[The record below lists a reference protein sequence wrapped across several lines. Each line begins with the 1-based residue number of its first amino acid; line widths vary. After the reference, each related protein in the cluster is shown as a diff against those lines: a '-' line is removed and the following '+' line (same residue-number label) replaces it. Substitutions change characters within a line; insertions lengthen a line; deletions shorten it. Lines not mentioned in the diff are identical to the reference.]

1 MKNKLY
7 KTAKAVAPSLLLLL
21 FLLPACSDES
31 SNTPDIPETKYAKLT
46 ITLGSADSA
55 EPSYTKAMGD
65 NDIFNT
71 DSADLAHEHFIKD
84 WWIVVMK
91 LNNSSF
97 SVDSIISNTT
107 ANNVDD
113 DSETEVGMDLI
124 IGETYKF
131 CAFTNLDGLVT
142 TDKDEVLNGLK
153 GKSEADMLN
162 LAVTMQEMDKYV
174 KDATHT
180 TPAEIPMSSY
190 GYTHVITDDPNKN
203 QLSICLF
210 RLLGKVSI
218 DVTNGTGKEV
228 TLNKITMGKFR
239 TTGQIFLFPYD
250 ATTNLGYEKGNLFVG
265 KGQGDEYK
273 LQSPDFPNENDADER
288 TKGKDKEFEL
298 NQSLA
303 SNADKPYNYSF
314 YINET
319 SYKNQE
325 TNASDMTIALD
336 VSGVEKDLAPKN
348 TKFYFVRRND
358 LLKIP
363 VLISDASTNVT
374 VSQKHMPIGGLPI
387 QLTFPDGAIISD
399 QTVHLDHAGEVKI
412 GYELKMVNNATDWS
426 LKYYESTF
434 QTGKQ
439 FCCAQVEDNKKYD
452 NGEGLILEGDT
463 ITVGTDADTKM
474 WTKLPWLGTEQN
486 PVYGY
491 KLTPDKVTVDGTE
504 KDSPTSG
511 CFTIR
516 VQEVASGTA
525 KIKLTLVATKDNNE
539 VILPYTLTIKFG
551 KKGGNA

>member
-55 EPSYTKAMGD
+55 RPSYTKAMGD

-131 CAFTNLDGLVT
+131 YAFTNLDGLVT

-265 KGQGDEYK
+265 QGQGDEYK

-387 QLTFPDGAIISD
+387 QLTFPNGAIISD

-412 GYELKMVNNATDWS
+412 GYELKKLNGQTSGWS
-426 LKYYESTF
+426 LKYYPGTHTPGE
-434 QTGKQ
+434 Q
-439 FCCAQVEDNKKYD
+439 FCNARVMENVEHSND
-452 NGEGLILEGDT
+452 EGLILEGDT
-463 ITVGTDADTKM
+463 ATNEDMWTNLKWLGGTDTQ
-474 WTKLPWLGTEQN
+474 PI
-486 PVYGY
+486 YGY
-491 KLTPDKVTVDGTE
+491 KLTPDKVTDGGSQET
-504 KDSPTSG
+504 DSPTKGS
-511 CFTIR
+511 FTIR
-516 VQEVASGTA
+516 VQEVVSGEA
-525 KIKLTLVATKDNNE
+525 KIKLTLVATKDETE
-539 VILPYTLTIKFG
+539 VVLPYTLTIKFG
-551 KKGGNA
+551 KKGANA

>member
-55 EPSYTKAMGD
+55 RPSYTKAMGD

-131 CAFTNLDGLVT
+131 YAFTNLDGLVT

-265 KGQGDEYK
+265 QGQGDEYK

-363 VLISDASTNVT
+363 VLISDAREAYYEAQNSTIFPPSRKGPDDHDRIHLHSHESLLPAIWEARLCHGCKAAARGAEPQHGGPLCVPGVRHLRGGFRPLGQEAPLHSGQAEPRSAFCRRSGRQAPHPGILCHAAGGRLRDPRGDRGDQRLPPPSEKTEGDDNSAAGRGAGPADRGAAPGT
-374 VSQKHMPIGGLPI
+374 GLPVRI
-387 QLTFPDGAIISD
+387 FQMRHFRGSGA
-399 QTVHLDHAGEVKI
+399 G
-412 GYELKMVNNATDWS
+412 
-426 LKYYESTF
+426 
-434 QTGKQ
+434 
-439 FCCAQVEDNKKYD
+439 
-452 NGEGLILEGDT
+452 IL
-463 ITVGTDADTKM
+463 
-474 WTKLPWLGTEQN
+474 LPRE
-486 PVYGY
+486 
-491 KLTPDKVTVDGTE
+491 
-504 KDSPTSG
+504 
-511 CFTIR
+511 
-516 VQEVASGTA
+516 
-525 KIKLTLVATKDNNE
+525 
-539 VILPYTLTIKFG
+539 
-551 KKGGNA
+551 